1 MAMRMQLSELGCGRA
16 GANLFTHKLAF
27 LEDLRSHLGQRE
39 LLRRFLENGR
49 EAALR
54 ARHRRQVLTDANAQN
69 VLHSLRG
76 RNMKP
81 VCIRGWRTIC
91 HLHHRNRLLKWN
103 RPKAVEKRGD
113 LL

>member
-1 MAMRMQLSELGCGRA
+1 MAMRMQPEPGCGRA
-16 GANLFTHKLAF
+16 GVSLFTHKFAF

-49 EAALR
+49 ETALR

-76 RNMKP
+76 WNLKP
-81 VCIRGWRTIC
+81 VCIRGWRIIC

-103 RPKAVEKRGD
+103 WPKVVEKRGD